1 MQREN
6 KTYKVHDVDFRLKG
20 KIIFFA
26 TGNIH
31 KFNEVR
37 SLLSSYGIAVGML
50 KIKGAEIQSDQLVE
64 IASISAAN
72 AYRQCRLPV
81 IVEDAGLFID
91 ELNNFPGPYAAYVFR
106 TLGNAG
112 ILKLLDSV
120 NNRKATFKSA
130 IAYCDNA
137 SGQTTCFEGHISG
150 NIALEEQ
157 IDHPNLSFGFDP
169 IFIPDKSQKTFAQMT
184 LNEKNLFSHRAMA
197 IRHFAH
203 WYKNQ

>member
-1 MQREN
+1 LQREN

-150 NIALEEQ
+150 NIALEEKILYLSQ
-157 IDHPNLSFGFDP
+157 IKVKKLLP
-169 IFIPDKSQKTFAQMT
+169 K
-184 LNEKNLFSHRAMA
+184 
-197 IRHFAH
+197 
-203 WYKNQ
+203 